1 MTKFRG
7 CFSTIVLCC
16 IIAGIY
22 GILIDQ
28 LTYTV
33 SPEYYT
39 HYKFPLYT
47 INPYEFGG
55 DRMSALVIGFLA
67 TWWTGLFIGAGLG
80 FTSMIFEQRRERRKN
95 LVVAVLIVL
104 VTTIL
109 LGVIGYFY
117 GLVVEV
123 NDVVD
128 QRMLIQSLN
137 DPVEF
142 IIVRSVH
149 QHSYVGAFL
158 GLFLGISYL
167 FTQKAKTNL
176 LQAKFAV

>member
-7 CFSTIVLCC
+7 CFSTIILCC
-16 IIAGIY
+16 IMAGTY

-39 HYKFPLYT
+39 QYKFPLYN

-55 DRMSALVIGFLA
+55 ERMSAVVIGFLA

-80 FTSMIFEQRRERRKN
+80 FTSMIFEQRRERRRN
-95 LVVAVLIVL
+95 LVVAVFIVL
-104 VTTIL
+104 FTTIV
-109 LGVIGYFY
+109 LGIIGYFI
-117 GLVVEV
+117 GLVVDVGEV
-123 NDVVD
+123 VE

-137 DPVEF
+137 DPIDF
-142 IIVRSVH
+142 IVVKSVH

-167 FTQKAKTNL
+167 FAQKAKTNL

>member
-7 CFSTIVLCC
+7 CFSTIILCC
-16 IIAGIY
+16 LMAGTY

-39 HYKFPLYT
+39 QYKFPLYQLST
-47 INPYEFGG
+47 FEFGG
-55 DRMSALVIGFLA
+55 ERMSAVVIGFWA
-67 TWWTGLFIGAGLG
+67 TWWTGLIIGVGLG
-80 FTSMIFEQRRERRKN
+80 LTGFIFEERRERRRN
-95 LVVAVLIVL
+95 LVVAVAIVL
-104 VTTIL
+104 VTTIVM
-109 LGVIGYFY
+109 GFAGYLY

-123 NDVVD
+123 DELVEH
-128 QRMLIQSLN
+128 RMLIRNLS
-137 DPVEF
+137 DPVSF
-142 IIVRSVH
+142 VVVGSIH
-149 QHSYVGAFL
+149 HYSYVGAFL

>member
-7 CFSTIVLCC
+7 CFSTIILCC
-16 IIAGIY
+16 LMAGTY

-28 LTYTV
+28 VTYTV

-39 HYKFPLYT
+39 QYKFPLYH

-55 DRMSALVIGFLA
+55 DRMSAVVIGFMA

-80 FTSMIFEQRRERRKN
+80 FTSMIFDQQRERRRN
-95 LVVAVLIVL
+95 LIVAVFIVL
-104 VTTIL
+104 VTTIVM
-109 LGVIGYFY
+109 GGIGYLY
-117 GLVVEV
+117 GLMVEV
-123 NDVVD
+123 NEVVE

-137 DPVEF
+137 DPIDFV
-142 IIVRSVH
+142 VVGSVH

-176 LQAKFAV
+176 LEAKFAV

>member
-39 HYKFPLYT
+39 HYKFPLYN

>member
-7 CFSTIVLCC
+7 CFSTIILCC
-16 IIAGIY
+16 IMAGTY

-39 HYKFPLYT
+39 QYKFPLYN

-55 DRMSALVIGFLA
+55 ERMSAVVIGFLA

-80 FTSMIFEQRRERRKN
+80 LTGMIFEQRRERRRN

-104 VTTIL
+104 LTTIVM
-109 LGVIGYFY
+109 GIVGYFY
-117 GLVVEV
+117 GLVVEI
-123 NDVVD
+123 NEVVD
-128 QRMLIQSLN
+128 QRILIQSLN
-137 DPVEF
+137 DPIDFVLVGS
-142 IIVRSVH
+142 IH

-158 GLFLGISYL
+158 GLFLGISFL